1 MLIRLLTLPITG
13 PLDGIVWLGRKMQEQ
28 VDEEVDDKENLSKK
42 LLTLQLA
49 FDMGTISEEDFEVQE
64 EELLL
69 AIQAAEEQILKEADE

>member
-1 MLIRLLTLPITG
+1 MIIRLLTLPITG
-13 PLDGIVWLGRKMQEQ
+13 PLDGIVWLGKKMQEQ
-28 VDEEVDDKENLSKK
+28 VDAEVDDKENLTKK
-42 LLTLQLA
+42 LLALQLS

>member
-28 VDEEVDDKENLSKK
+28 VDAEVDDKENLSKK

-69 AIQAAEEQILKEADE
+69 AIQAAEKQRLQEANE

>member
-13 PLDGIVWLGRKMQEQ
+13 PLDGIVWLGKKMQEQ
-28 VDEEVDDKENLSKK
+28 VDAEVDDKENLSKK

-69 AIQAAEEQILKEADE
+69 AIQAAEKQRLQEANE

>member
-13 PLDGIVWLGRKMQEQ
+13 PLDGIVWLGKKMQEQ
-28 VDEEVDDKENLSKK
+28 VDAEVDDQENLSKK
-42 LLTLQLA
+42 LLALQLA

-69 AIQAAEEQILKEADE
+69 AIQAAQKQRLQEADE